1 MRKIARVVIAALF
14 LQLFVGSEPAQA
26 APQSLRVSQVSVSG
40 VTATV
45 KWNAIK
51 LSSKDFVEVEFTNT
65 ATAKTFKV
73 IKTKSSGIVA
83 KLDPFSKYTVRIRK
97 SLTPKVWTPLRTF
110 STASDPVSGVLI
122 SNQTHTSAELSWSP
136 VPGATG
142 YEVFLDKTLLG
153 TVVTTKYSLV
163 NLKPGFLGKVNVR
176 AIAGTAKGGSSQLIE
191 LNTLNS
197 GPDKLT
203 SSLISSTGFTLGWG
217 AVSGATSYKVYS
229 EDILLGTYNS
239 TSVSIAKLIPGS
251 TANYS
256 VRAVFGTLETLP
268 SEKLPVS
275 TLVEKPSKPA
285 VSSITATTVTASWT
299 LDPNADSYSVSVYDS
314 LGTTAI
320 KTLTVDRSLNSA
332 VFTGLSATTA
342 YTVGIVINYAKVS
355 SKLSDLVTFTT
366 SKPVMTGVAATNI
379 TTTAVTLSWTQLSL
393 ATSYEVYRDGV
404 AIATA
409 ISTSVASYTFS
420 SLAPGQTYKFGVRAV
435 YVDGVKGTSYTDITE
450 VSASSAIDAAFRPTI
465 STVPVISL
473 PYANS
478 PIIGA
483 TITVNTGTWTSVP
496 AVSSYAYQ
504 WQRSLDGG
512 STWSDL
518 LGATTAS
525 YLVTVSDNTYKLRA
539 KVSATNVNGT
549 GVTFTSE
556 TLAVASVYNIQV
568 PIVRGQAILEQ
579 VLEVSD
585 GTWSSPY
592 PITLSYKWITSRTGT
607 FIANQTAPSYTVT
620 SSEVGYAISAQVTAS
635 TSYGVLSIVS
645 PTRGLVIP
653 VGNTVVPA
661 LTGTLRVGGTL
672 SVSTGTWLN
681 LESDSTATYQ
691 WQSSSDAVLWNN
703 ISGATSSSYVLQLA
717 QAGLYIRA
725 QVFQTKSG
733 FTAVLAN
740 STATAIVPVLNLTNT
755 VAPAVTGAW
764 TVGTS
769 VSGSNG
775 TWSTSGTY
783 TYQWQSSSDNST
795 WADIASA
802 ISSSYTLT
810 SSEASKYVRVQVIN
824 TSAAGSGVAYS
835 VARSKVGAPFNTTL
849 PAITGTIK
857 VGSTQTVST
866 GTWSNTPTAYSYQW
880 QKSADGISWVNLS
893 GVTAST
899 YVPTF
904 DVANLQI
911 RVSVGAGNAVETA
924 TVTTAIISGFLPP
937 QATVIPVVTV
947 SGGTGE
953 FTVGQT
959 LSTTPGTWP
968 GTSGG
973 YVYQWQRSSDNGVTW
988 ANISAAT
995 ASTYVLVA
1003 ADAGYQIRSQVSL
1016 TVNAGSS
1023 SAYSLPTVGI
1033 AP

>member
-1 MRKIARVVIAALF
+1 MRKVTRLVIAALLLQF
-14 LQLFVGSEPAQA
+14 LVGSVPAQGLQ
-26 APQSLRVSQVSVSG
+26 APIKITNLAVSG
-40 VTATV
+40 TVINVGISPKIKSSAKYEIEFLKIDSNPVKKVLSTKSNAFAAKLEPFSTYQVRARHTAV
-45 KWNAIK
+45 
-51 LSSKDFVEVEFTNT
+51 SKNWTSPRT
-65 ATAKTFKV
+65 
-73 IKTKSSGIVA
+73 IKTTSA
-83 KLDPFSKYTVRIRK
+83 
-97 SLTPKVWTPLRTF
+97 
-110 STASDPVSGVLI
+110 PVSGLLI
-122 SNQTHTSAELSWSP
+122 SNQTHSSADLSWSP

-153 TVVTTKYSLV
+153 SVTTTKYSVL
-163 NLKPGFLGKVNVR
+163 NLKPGFLGKINIR
-176 AIAGTAKGGSSQLIE
+176 AIAGTAKGESSSLVE

-197 GPDKLT
+197 GPEKIT
-203 SSLISSTGFTLGWG
+203 SSLITSTGFTLGWTTVAG
-217 AVSGATSYKVYS
+217 ASSYNVYK
-229 EDILLGTYNS
+229 DDVLLGTSNS
-239 TSVSIAKLIPGS
+239 TSLSIAKLIPGS
-251 TANYS
+251 ASDYS
-256 VRAVFGTLETLP
+256 VRAVFGALETLP
-268 SEKLPVS
+268 SEKLPVA
-275 TLVEKPSKPA
+275 TLVEKPNKPI
-285 VSSITATTVTASWT
+285 VSSITATTVTASWA

-314 LGTTAI
+314 LGTTAV

-332 VFTGLSATTA
+332 VFTGLGATTA
-342 YTVGIVINYAKVS
+342 YTVGIIHNYGKVS

-366 SKPVMTGVAATNI
+366 SKPVVTGVAATNI

-409 ISTSVASYTFS
+409 ISTSVASYTFT

-525 YLVTVSDNTYKLRA
+525 YLVAVSDNTYKLRA

-556 TLAVASVYNIQV
+556 TLAVSSVYNIQV
-568 PIVRGQAILEQ
+568 PIVRGQAILGQ

-691 WQSSSDAVLWNN
+691 WQSSADAVLWNN

-740 STATAIVPVLNLTNT
+740 SIATAIVPVLNLTNT

-802 ISSSYTLT
+802 TSSSYTLT

-824 TSAAGSGVAYS
+824 TSSAGAGIAYS
-835 VARSKVGAPFNTTL
+835 VARSKVGAPYNTAL
-849 PAITGTIK
+849 PAVTGTIK
-857 VGSTQTVST
+857 VGSTQTVTT

-893 GVTAST
+893 GATTST

-924 TVTTAIISGFLPP
+924 TVTSAVISGFLPP
-937 QATVIPVVTV
+937 QATAIPAIT
-947 SGGTGE
+947 GT
-953 FTVGQT
+953 TTAGQT
-959 LSTTPGTWP
+959 LTSSSGTWP
-968 GTSGG
+968 GTSDS

-988 ANISAAT
+988 ANISGAT

-1023 SAYSLPTVGI
+1023 SAYSLPTAGI

>member
-1 MRKIARVVIAALF
+1 MRKVARTVIAALF
-14 LQLFVGSEPAQA
+14 LQFLVGSAPAEGLQA
-26 APQSLRVSQVSVSG
+26 RVKITNLAVSG
-40 VTATV
+40 TVVTVGISPKISSSAKYEIEFTKV
-45 KWNAIK
+45 TPKAIKKVLRTKSNAI
-51 LSSKDFVEVEFTNT
+51 
-65 ATAKTFKV
+65 A
-73 IKTKSSGIVA
+73 A
-83 KLDPFSKYTVRIRK
+83 KLDPFSTYQVRVR
-97 SLTPKVWTPLRTF
+97 
-110 STASDPVSGVLI
+110 STAFSRNWTTPRTVKTSSAPVTGVLI

-136 VPGATG
+136 VPSATG

-176 AIAGTAKGGSSQLIE
+176 AIAGTAKGASSQLIE

-203 SSLISSTGFTLGWG
+203 SSLITSTGFTLGWS
-217 AVSGATSYKVYS
+217 AVPGATSYNVYS
-229 EDILLGTYNS
+229 EDVLLGNYNS
-239 TSVSIAKLIPGS
+239 TSISVAKLIPGS

-268 SEKLPVS
+268 TEKLPVS
-275 TLVEKPSKPA
+275 TLVEKPSKP
-285 VSSITATTVTASWT
+285 VISSITATTVTASWT

-314 LGTTAI
+314 LGTTAV

-355 SKLSDLVTFTT
+355 SKLSDLATFTT

-393 ATSYEVYRDGV
+393 ATSYEAYRDGV

-409 ISTSVASYTFS
+409 ISTSVASYTFT
-420 SLAPGQTYKFGVRAV
+420 SLAPGQTYKFGIRAV
-435 YVDGVKGTSYTDITE
+435 YVDGVKGTSYTDVTE

-465 STVPVISL
+465 STAPVVSL

-568 PIVRGQAILEQ
+568 PIVRGQAVLGQ

-592 PITLSYKWITSRTGT
+592 PITLSYKWKRGSDFISSATS
-607 FIANQTAPSYTVT
+607 PSYTVT
-620 SSEVGYAISAQVTAS
+620 SDDVGNAISAQVTAS
-635 TSYGVLSIVS
+635 TSYGALSIAS
-645 PTRGLVIP
+645 PTRGLVTPI
-653 VGNTVVPA
+653 GNTVVPA
-661 LTGTLRVGGTL
+661 VSGTLRVGGTL
-672 SVSTGTWLN
+672 SASTGAWLN

-740 STATAIVPVLNLTNT
+740 SASTAIVPALNLTNT

-802 ISSSYTLT
+802 TSSSYTLT

-824 TSAAGSGVAYS
+824 TSSAGAGVAYS
-835 VARSKVGAPFNTTL
+835 VARSKVGAPYNTAL
-849 PAITGTIK
+849 PSVTGTIK
-857 VGSTQTVST
+857 VGSTQTVTT

-893 GVTAST
+893 GATSST

-937 QATVIPVVTV
+937 QATAIPAIT
-947 SGGTGE
+947 GT
-953 FTVGQT
+953 TTAGQT
-959 LSTTPGTWP
+959 LTSSSGTWP
-968 GTSGG
+968 GTSDS

-1003 ADAGYQIRSQVSL
+1003 ADTGYQIRSQVSL